1 MLRRTL
7 SPILDLHTT
16 TTASPSF
23 RAHPMR
29 NLMGTVVQSPYK
41 DAFKEYWS
49 TPVPWAP
56 REYGPKPRIG
66 DPIPLREAVTT
77 LVVGKNNHIDPAKV
91 ASGEDNDYKILM
103 MFREPQGRYTKDQF
117 ILPSNPIN
125 LQDKD
130 EAWGPLLIRLGVKTP
145 HSDMVKRIAAIRAL
159 FVEFNLIVLPPEG
172 GGLAE
177 ANGPPGSRNWHMMVM
192 QQPSLLR
199 QFLDILEIP
208 MENALKTLKPFVRIQ
223 TPNTEQFRFD
233 STTYI
238 VPFPKIPDVKYTIS
252 TVGEE
257 LFWVSPKE
265 ALARYEAGVMELPT
279 PTLILFNELDRLLP
293 RFDDIMTKLN
303 MDTEPRVICPEL
315 VHDPHTRMATVLVPG
330 DIHHSETPAL
340 RAQIKE
346 KRKKLKQMT
355 MKIEESSTSSSSN
368 KNNNNNSASGKKNS
382 SNATSS
388 SSLTKDQ
395 SAAET
400 QMVSKKKGAENV
412 DEDDDEDLPELLYRI
427 HYEKDEPYGVRSVLT
442 FRPIQEG
449 EKVEEMPR
457 VDEKFIEADSPQ
469 MLQAEA
475 MEEEEKAYVRK
486 QERKGLE
493 DVKAF
498 DKMMNSSPAGEPR
511 N

>member
-1 MLRRTL
+1 MLRRTV

-56 REYGPKPRIG
+56 RDYGPKPRIG

-77 LVVGKNNHIDPAKV
+77 LVLGKNNHIDMAKV
-91 ASGEDNDYKILM
+91 ESGEDNDYKILM
-103 MFREPQGRYTKDQF
+103 MFREPQGRYNKDQYV
-117 ILPSNPIN
+117 LPSNPIN

-130 EAWGPLLIRLGVKTP
+130 DAWGPLLVRLGVKTP

-159 FVEFNLIVLPPEG
+159 FVEYNLIVLPPEG

-177 ANGPPGSRNWHMMVM
+177 ANGPPGGKNWHMMVM

-199 QFLDILEIP
+199 QFIDILEIP
-208 MENALKTLKPFVRIQ
+208 MEGALKSLRPFVRIQ

-233 STTYI
+233 STAYI
-238 VPFPKIPDVKYTIS
+238 VPFNKIPDVKYTIS
-252 TVGEE
+252 TVGEQ

-293 RFDDIMTKLN
+293 RFDDIQNKLS

-315 VHDPHTRMATVLVPG
+315 VHDPVTRMATVLIPG

-340 RAQIKE
+340 RQEIKDRRRKRQLMRQVAIEPSSGLAAKTSSAAAAAEKE
-346 KRKKLKQMT
+346 KLV
-355 MKIEESSTSSSSN
+355 
-368 KNNNNNSASGKKNS
+368 
-382 SNATSS
+382 
-388 SSLTKDQ
+388 
-395 SAAET
+395 ET
-400 QMVSKKKGAENV
+400 VSKTADGKRAHGLQGKQQQQQNG
-412 DEDDDEDLPELLYRI
+412 DGDDDDELPELLYRI
-427 HYEKDEPYGVRSVLT
+427 RYEKDEPYGVRSLLT
-442 FRPIQEG
+442 FRPIQPG
-449 EKVEEMPR
+449 EEVEQMPR
-457 VDEKFIEADSPQ
+457 VDEKFIQADSPQ
-469 MLQAEA
+469 LLQAQVIED
-475 MEEEEKAYVRK
+475 EEKAYARK
-486 QERKGLE
+486 QDRKGL
-493 DVKAF
+493 DDLKAF
-498 DKMMNSSPAGEPR
+498 DKMLSTGPSGESS
-511 N
+511 